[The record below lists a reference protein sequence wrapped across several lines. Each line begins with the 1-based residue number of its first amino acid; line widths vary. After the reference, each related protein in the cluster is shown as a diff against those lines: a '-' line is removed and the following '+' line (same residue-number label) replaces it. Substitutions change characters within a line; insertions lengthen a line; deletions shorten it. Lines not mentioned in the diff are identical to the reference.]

1 MPDEVSYS
9 AGIFGVLASE
19 IAFTEGLV
27 WLEDLMAGL
36 DHNRMRLATRLAE
49 ELPEIGYR
57 PPDATYLTW
66 LDLRALDLGDD
77 PAEVILER
85 GRLALNSG
93 LAFGEPGRGFARLN
107 IATRPELIDEAVR
120 RIRQAVDGGS

>member
-1 MPDEVSYS
+1 MPEEVSYS

-27 WLEDLMAGL
+27 WLEELMAGL
-36 DHNRMRLATRLAE
+36 EHNRMRLAARLAE

-66 LDLRALDLGDD
+66 LDMRALDLG
-77 PAEVILER
+77 ESR
-85 GRLALNSG
+85 GRS
-93 LAFGEPGRGFARLN
+93 R
-107 IATRPELIDEAVR
+107 
-120 RIRQAVDGGS
+120 

>member
-77 PAEVILER
+77 PAQVILER